1 MWEKWEKIIEYSAL
15 PKAITM
21 MYYSELDNKIINQII
36 DYDSLKQNMFSLRL
50 HFPVVSLY
58 ILNSDDPKVI
68 IILALNLSESII
80 KKNFR

>member
-1 MWEKWEKIIEYSAL
+1 
-15 PKAITM
+15 M